1 MDPVAPTTIWNPA
14 FVRVFVAAGLQE
26 GSFALLIHL
35 PGYLSSLGGSEGQ
48 IGLVFSVS
56 AVVALLLR
64 PAAGRLLDLKGRQR
78 VLRVVALV
86 DVLAICGYLLVS
98 SFGAPVY
105 FVRMLQGTTEIML
118 FTGFL
123 AYAADSLPV
132 AKRTQGM
139 AYFGLSGL
147 VPIAFVPL
155 LGDALLGWGGYAT
168 VFVAAAG
175 LGFVGWLV
183 VLTMPVLGIEHTGN
197 RPRRSFLAAV
207 TQREVLPV
215 WIIVFTFAAALSV
228 IFTFMAT
235 FVEERQVGSVGV
247 FFVVYGLAAAGV
259 RAVAANLPERF
270 GARRVLTST
279 FVGMIVMYVLLA
291 TTGSLAGFLAAAL
304 LGGLGH
310 GMAFPIL
317 SAAAVDRSR
326 TNERGSALAFFTA
339 LFDMATLIVA
349 PLIGATIDGAG
360 YTAAFWV
367 TTVVLTVGLGAYWLL
382 DRRLG
387 PADGPRVAQSAA

>member
-1 MDPVAPTTIWNPA
+1 MAYVPPTTIWNRA
-14 FVRVFVAAGLQE
+14 FVGVFIAAGLQE
-26 GSFALLIHL
+26 LSFALLIHL

-56 AVVALLLR
+56 AVIALALR

-86 DVLAICGYLLVS
+86 DAFAITGYLLVS
-98 SFGAPVY
+98 SFGPPVY
-105 FVRMLQGTTEIML
+105 LVRMLQGTTEIML
-118 FTGFL
+118 FTGYL
-123 AYAADSLPV
+123 AYAADSLPI
-132 AKRTQGM
+132 ARRTQGM

-147 VPIAFVPL
+147 VPIAFGPL
-155 LGDALLGWGGYAT
+155 IGDALLAVAGYSS
-168 VFVAAAG
+168 VFIAAAG
-175 LGFVGWLV
+175 LGLAGWVV

-197 RPRRSFLAAV
+197 RPRRSFRAAV
-207 TQREVLPV
+207 TQREVIPV
-215 WIIVFTFAAALSV
+215 WIIVFTFAAAMSV

-235 FVEERQVGSVGV
+235 FVEVRQVGSVGS

-259 RAVAANLPERF
+259 RAVAADLPDRF
-270 GARRVLTST
+270 GHRRVLTST

-291 TTGSLAGFLAAAL
+291 TTTSFAGFLLAAL

-317 SAAAVDRSR
+317 SSAAVDRSR

-339 LFDMATLIVA
+339 LFDIATLMVA

-360 YTAAFWV
+360 YPSAFWL
-367 TTVVLTVGLGAYWLL
+367 TTALLTVGLASYWLL

-387 PADGPRVAQSAA
+387 PVERAVAG